1 MEADIIRLLLFLA
14 GVALVVGIYLWDRYK
29 RVNGR
34 VTAIQ
39 IAQKRRRA
47 MGREEPGWRSEDGEG
62 VDSPSG
68 LAPLTAFSDEITFP
82 TTEPSIDAEN
92 LPDDTPPKRK
102 ELKDKARV
110 QDPPRPKPRGPQR
123 KGAPQRKSAPP
134 PEPPAAVPPMIIQIN
149 VVTPGEPFPGE
160 KIAKAAQQ
168 LGLMFGEMNIFH
180 RREGKSSNPVFSMAS
195 MVEPGSFPIKQMSQ
209 FSTPG
214 LLLFAQLPGPKD
226 SLSIFSEMLSTAER
240 LSKLLGGEL
249 QDGSHSALSNQTIE
263 AMREEILE
271 HRRQVRLARIKK

>member
-14 GVALVVGIYLWDRYK
+14 GAALVLGIYLWDRYK

-39 IAQKRRRA
+39 IAQKRRRS
-47 MGREEPGWRSEDGEG
+47 MGREEPVWHGEDSET
-62 VDSPSG
+62 VDSGSG
-68 LAPLTAFSDEITFP
+68 LAPLTSFSDEITFP
-82 TTEPSIDAEN
+82 GPEPSIDADN
-92 LPDDTPPKRK
+92 LPTDDTPAKRKALKEKVRAADQPKPKASPREPKRK
-102 ELKDKARV
+102 A
-110 QDPPRPKPRGPQR
+110 
-123 KGAPQRKSAPP
+123 AAAPP
-134 PEPPAAVPPMIIQIN
+134 PSAVPQKIIQIN
-149 VVTPGEPFPGE
+149 IVTPGDPFPGE

-168 LGLMFGEMNIFH
+168 LGLMYGEMNIFH
-180 RREGKSSNPVFSMAS
+180 RREGKSSTPVFSMAS
-195 MVEPGSFPIKQMSQ
+195 MVEPGTFPIREMTK